1 MTIYSSRTRINTPGA
16 PKEPGICISYLIAS
30 ISLQPQKSLS
40 EEGRQPQLLLFRRH
54 FGNNQVAGVSLCQIK
69 TLPPLRWGHSGLVHE
84 GPALGAHQS
93 LTSFSTFCLFSSM
106 LQQTRER
113 KIRHFTETAGVVF
126 WATVT
131 TPEMR
136 RSTWAERALRS
147 ALNQVYAI
155 LGAPRGLGSCFLE
168 GPFGPFPTYRPK
180 GSSAVIRP
188 AQCRNEK
195 SARAVMAGQ
204 NQKSN
209 VPASHLELLFQSQS

>member
-16 PKEPGICISYLIAS
+16 PKEPVICIYYLIAS
-30 ISLQPQKSLS
+30 VSFQPQKSLS
-40 EEGRQPQLLLFRRH
+40 EEGRQAQLLLFRRH
-54 FGNNQVAGVSLCQIK
+54 FGNQVAGVSPCQIK
-69 TLPPLRWGHSGLVHE
+69 TLPPLRWERSGFVQE
-84 GPALGAHQS
+84 GPALGVHQS
-93 LTSFSTFCLFSSM
+93 LTSFSIFCLFSST
-106 LQQTRER
+106 LRQTRES
-113 KIRHFTETAGVVF
+113 KIKHFTKTTDVVF

-131 TPEMR
+131 APEMR

-155 LGAPRGLGSCFLE
+155 LGAPRDLGSCFLE